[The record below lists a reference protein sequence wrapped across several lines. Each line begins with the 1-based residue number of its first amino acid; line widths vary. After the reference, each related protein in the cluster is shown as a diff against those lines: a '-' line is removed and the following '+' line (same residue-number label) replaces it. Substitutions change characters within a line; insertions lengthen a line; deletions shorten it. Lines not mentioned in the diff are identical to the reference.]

1 MECFEGNDFD
11 HEKYESKFYG
21 DYKIKSKKAILNN
34 NNNNITNEEKSVKN
48 ESTSKETSK
57 ENQEKATNENN
68 NDNSKIS
75 TTANNI
81 NNNKKLDVVIENI
94 QVQANNSK
102 NISNIEIL
110 ASNGVSEKPPL
121 EINAVIANDNK
132 RTFPNFKESYTD
144 TDLRIIKK
152 PKEDHYFSKKQLIF
166 DPFNTDFEELFGFS
180 SFLYQ
185 NHNEFMRS
193 YLKNKN
199 NDLCCLD
206 NLSLK
211 KPFKLS
217 NHFYLIN
224 LGQFYFSKQEETKHQ
239 KTVPEELNGEAFFQ
253 INNEILCFGDG
264 FTSYRMYKSFLN
276 QGLLVYYY
284 QSKVFIKEIDLTF
297 YVVLPEDGIEHFHN
311 NDLFFF
317 HTNLNDLMSF
327 IFQKIKDLQISESY
341 FREYRFM
348 QNKKCLFPTVLP
360 GIIYEKILK
369 KCGSNINLKAN
380 MEETYAKYF
389 TSNNMTHS
397 LCDSLEPLI
406 NQFFDSQ
413 LKKNNLPKMH
423 LGDFFFGYN
432 NPKINALVHL
442 VKKNRNFSIMKLPE
456 DLKLVF
462 SNLSPFLK
470 LKQKIPFNDL
480 HDNKIPLPFKILR
493 LYLIF

>member
-21 DYKIKSKKAILNN
+21 DYKIKSKKAILNSN
-34 NNNNITNEEKSVKN
+34 NLTNDESKSAIN
-48 ESTSKETSK
+48 ESTSKDPSK
-57 ENQEKATNENN
+57 ENLEKSNEVN
-68 NDNSKIS
+68 NDNSKIPTPAINS
-75 TTANNI
+75 INN
-81 NNNKKLDVVIENI
+81 NNNKKLDLIIENI
-94 QVQANNSK
+94 PTQANNSI
-102 NISNIEIL
+102 NIPNIEIL
-110 ASNGVSEKPPL
+110 SSNGASEKQPL
-121 EINAVIANDNK
+121 EINVVIANDNK
-132 RTFPNFKESYTD
+132 RTFPNFKESFTD

-180 SFLYQ
+180 CFLYQ
-185 NHNEFMRS
+185 NHNEFLRS
-193 YLKNKN
+193 YLKNKS

-224 LGQFYFSKQEETKHQ
+224 LGQFYFTKQAESKNQ
-239 KTVPEELNGEAFFQ
+239 KNVPEELNGEAFFQ
-253 INNEILCFGDG
+253 INNEVLCFGDG

-327 IFQKIKDLQISESY
+327 IFQKIKDLQVNESY

-369 KCGSNINLKAN
+369 KCGPNVNLTTN
-380 MEETYAKYF
+380 MEETFAKYF
-389 TSNNMTHS
+389 NLNNMTHS

-406 NQFFDSQ
+406 NQFFDTQ

-432 NPKINALVHL
+432 HPKINALAHL
-442 VKKNRNFSIMKLPE
+442 VRKYRNFSIAKLPE
-456 DLKLVF
+456 ELKLVF

-470 LKQKIPFNDL
+470 LKQKMPFNDL
-480 HDNKIPLPFKILR
+480 HDNKIPLPYKILR
-493 LYLIF
+493 L